1 MKIKEIKKERKNASF
16 KDPLNFQNDT
26 CAIQNDRHFPYTL
39 HPVKK
44 YYCKKYQNIFNLSG
58 NRKSS
63 KHLWFM

>member
-44 YYCKKYQNIFNLSG
+44 YYCKKSKYLQLV
-58 NRKSS
+58 RKQ
-63 KHLWFM
+63 KIIQAPLVFM